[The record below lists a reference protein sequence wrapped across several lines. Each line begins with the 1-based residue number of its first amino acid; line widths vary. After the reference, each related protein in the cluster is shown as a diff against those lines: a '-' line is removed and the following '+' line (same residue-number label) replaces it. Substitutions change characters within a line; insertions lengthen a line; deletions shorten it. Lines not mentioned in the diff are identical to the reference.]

1 MRRLAV
7 DWSRIKYFKPEEFS
21 CKCGCGSR
29 IMNPQ
34 LVAALDLARS
44 RAGVPFKINSG
55 FRCQKHNRN
64 VGAKPTSSHTLGL
77 AVDIA
82 YTSGTQGLAILKAL
96 IPFFDRIGVGKN
108 FIHVDID
115 PDKPSPVLWTY

>member
-1 MRRLAV
+1 MAEI
-7 DWSRIKYFKPEEFS
+7 DWLKIYHFKSEEFC
-21 CKCGCGSR
+21 CKCGCGGCDVH
-29 IMNPQ
+29 PQ

-44 RAGVPFKINSG
+44 KAGVPFKINSG
-55 FRCQKHNRN
+55 FRCQKHNKN

-82 YTSGTQGLAILKAL
+82 YANGSQGIKILKAL
-96 IPFFDRIGVGKN
+96 LPLFDRIGIGSN

-115 PDKPSPVLWTY
+115 PDKPSPAMWTY

>member
-1 MRRLAV
+1 MDKM
-7 DWSRIKYFKPEEFS
+7 DWSKIRHFKPKEFC
-21 CKCGCGSR
+21 CKCGCGGCDVH
-29 IMNPQ
+29 PQ

-44 RAGVPFKINSG
+44 KAGVPFKINSG
-55 FRCQKHNRN
+55 FRCQKHNKN

-82 YTSGTQGLAILKAL
+82 YANGSQGIKILKAL
-96 IPFFDRIGVGKN
+96 TPYFDRIGVGKD

-115 PDKPSPVLWTY
+115 PDKPSPVMWTY

>member
-1 MRRLAV
+1 MDTV
-7 DWSRIKYFKPEEFS
+7 DWSKIKHFTQNEFC
-21 CKCGCGSR
+21 CKCGCGKCDVH
-29 IMNPQ
+29 PQ

-44 RAGVPFKINSG
+44 KAGVAFKINSG
-55 FRCQKHNRN
+55 FRCYTHNKN
-64 VGAKPTSSHTLGL
+64 VGAKPSSSHTLGL

-82 YTSGTQGLAILKAL
+82 YANGMQGLAILKAL
-96 IPFFDRIGVGKN
+96 TPLFDRIGVGKN